1 MIFPLS
7 YSLSYPTY
15 SPRNSSTSLRLEKKV
30 SETHEAGKAPRQRKR
45 DPAGTVA
52 EIVLPTEKIISAGKI
67 TVFQMI
73 ILCISLYDIYIY
85 IYVYT

>member
-1 MIFPLS
+1 MIFPLG
-7 YSLSYPTY
+7 YSYPTC

-45 DPAGTVA
+45 DPAGTAA
-52 EIVLPTEKIISAGKI
+52 EIVLPAEKVISAGKI

-73 ILCISLYDIYIY
+73 IYTLYIFA
-85 IYVYT
+85 